1 MAPLPRNSVLFLRAS
16 ARLSRRWAVP
26 GASQYAKF
34 APFLQKSFYSAGRPA
49 PTPTRDGSKVYK
61 SADEA
66 IADVEDGSVILSAG
80 FGLCGVAGT

>member
-1 MAPLPRNSVLFLRAS
+1 MAPLPRNGVLFLLAS
-16 ARLSRRWAVP
+16 VRLSRRWAVP

-34 APFLQKSFYSAGRPA
+34 APFLQKSFYSAA
-49 PTPTRDGSKVYK
+49 PTPTRGGSKVYK

-66 IADVEDGSVILSAG
+66 IADVEDGAVILSAG